1 MNKLY
6 HYVYETLFEDG
17 FYYRG
22 LHSTSDL
29 DDGYAGSGLYVRAK
43 LKANHPY
50 KTTIIQQF
58 DTRDE
63 AAAYEK
69 EYISDLFDT
78 DPYCLNACEGGDT
91 VNSNIGRKFS
101 KTTRERMSIASR
113 GKRLSKETRAKLRM
127 SSLGIAK
134 PKVACNKCGKEV
146 AVNTVNR
153 WHNANCGV
161 RIMGHNVSS
170 PYSRIRS
177 RDVSDNNPG
186 PE

>member
-1 MNKLY
+1 MDKLY

-29 DDGYAGSGLYVRAK
+29 DDGYAGSGLYVRTK

-69 EYISDLFDT
+69 EYISDLFDA

-101 KTTRERMSIASR
+101 KTTRERMSIAKKGR
-113 GKRLSKETRAKLRM
+113 KHTTETRIKLSKAIKGKTAKR
-127 SSLGIAK
+127 
-134 PKVACNKCGKEV
+134 VNCTKCGKSV
-146 AVNTVNR
+146 SANTVNR
-153 WHNANCGV
+153 WHNDNCGV
-161 RIMGHNVSS
+161 RIKGKNVSIPNS
-170 PYSRIRS
+170 TGKRPSGSRVK
-177 RDVSDNNPG
+177 DLL
-186 PE
+186 